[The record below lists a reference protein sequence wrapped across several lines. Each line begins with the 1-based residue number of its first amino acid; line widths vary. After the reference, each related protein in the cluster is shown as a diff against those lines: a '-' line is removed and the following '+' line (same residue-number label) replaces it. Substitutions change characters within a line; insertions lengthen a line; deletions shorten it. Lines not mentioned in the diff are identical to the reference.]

1 MASAWILE
9 SLQEVFQTCK
19 MEHKSC
25 SFQASFLPRRV
36 LDVHPKL
43 DGSITLHVSGKHE
56 KHEYIA
62 LSYCWGGAQQL
73 TTTRKSL
80 RDRCHGI
87 QMTKLPQTILDAVW
101 ITRLLGIRYLW
112 VDSLC
117 IIQDDTQDTAT
128 EISYM
133 GEVYKGAALTLAAA
147 NAPSV
152 RDGFLRLLGTNSPGS
167 GNFYLDYHNQ
177 SKRVCVRFNKK
188 EGTDPLEQRAWTFQE
203 SLLSRRLLIFAEGQI
218 RWRCQHQKFVPD
230 ALRIKDAHSS
240 IRVPSHVFGAKK
252 LSARYYG
259 RQQIL
264 LWEQIVVDYSKRELT
279 FSHDRLPGIA
289 GVASELAKVWDDV
302 YLAGLWS
309 SCLLNHLGWRPSSGV
324 EADWRTSNY
333 LAPSWSWASVV
344 CGVVFT
350 EIDTPRAQIIDC
362 TVQPVVKGALFGQV
376 AKGELVIRTADM
388 GESESPLSELIQ
400 NTCPFQAD
408 ASYHTDIVSHPLL
421 GYTSKGKAVGMIIVG
436 HIDGAY
442 RRRGLWELELTA
454 EQRKWCERKAAKLLF
469 RIV

>member
-1 MASAWILE
+1 
-9 SLQEVFQTCK
+9 

-43 DGSITLHVSGKHE
+43 DGSIALHVSGKHE
-56 KHEYIA
+56 RHEYIA
-62 LSYCWGGAQQL
+62 LSYCWGGPQQL

-80 RDRCHGI
+80 RDRCCGI
-87 QMTKLPQTILDAVW
+87 QMTELPQTILDAVW

-133 GEVYKGAALTLAAA
+133 GKVYKGAALTIAAA

-152 RDGFLRLLGTNSPGS
+152 RDGFVRLLETNYRR
-167 GNFYLDYHNQ
+167 GNFYLDHHNQ
-177 SKRVCVRFNKK
+177 NKRVCVHFNRK

-230 ALRIKDAHSS
+230 VKGSSGSPGSLLRIKDAHSS
-240 IRVPSHVFGAKK
+240 IRLPSHVFGARK
-252 LSARYYG
+252 LSARFYG

-264 LWEQIVVDYSKRELT
+264 LWEQLVVDYSKRELT

-350 EIDTPRAQIIDC
+350 EIDIPRAQILDC
-362 TVQPVVKGALFGQV
+362 TVQPVVEGALFGQV
-376 AKGELVIRTADM
+376 AKGELVICTIDM
-388 GESESPLSELIQ
+388 GESESPLSELIR

-408 ASYHTDIVSHPLL
+408 PSYPKDIVSYPLL
-421 GYTSKGKAVGMIIVG
+421 GYTSKRKAVGMIIVG
-436 HIDGAY
+436 HIDGTY
-442 RRRGLWELELTA
+442 RRRGLWELGLTA

-469 RIV
+469 QIV